1 MKDERIRIEGESIG
15 MITIGE
21 EIVIKDL
28 AEKLGINVSDIIKKF
43 FMQGKML
50 TANAILSF
58 EEAEEVALDYEV
70 IVEKEEIEE
79 ISYGEKYHLEIEDRE
94 QDLIARAKTSD
105 CRSYFPCERSRRTYY
120 SCNKQNR

>member
-1 MKDERIRIEGESIG
+1 
-15 MITIGE
+15 MITIGD

-43 FMQGKML
+43 FMEGKLL

-70 IVEKEEIEE
+70 IVEKEEVE
-79 ISYGEKYHLEIEDRE
+79 
-94 QDLIARAKTSD
+94 
-105 CRSYFPCERSRRTYY
+105 
-120 SCNKQNR
+120 

>member
-1 MKDERIRIEGESIG
+1 

-43 FMQGKML
+43 FMEGKLL

-58 EEAEEVALDYEV
+58 EEAEEVAL
-70 IVEKEEIEE
+70 EIEPAKSE
-79 ISYGEKYHLEIEDRE
+79 VTTRE
-94 QDLIARAKTSD
+94 VPSAPRPESQEQADPPAESPDPSQD
-105 CRSYFPCERSRRTYY
+105 
-120 SCNKQNR
+120 